1 MGAATAHSSTAVQN
15 YLKVIFSLGERDDA
29 PVTTSRLAERVGVST
44 SSASGMIRRLAELG
58 LVEHRRYSS
67 IRLTVTGRTQALRMV
82 RRHRLL
88 ETFLV
93 VECGYRWDEVHDE
106 AEELEHAVSETFL
119 ERIDA
124 KLGHPTR
131 DPHGDPIPG
140 PDGRIETLPARRLT
154 TVAPGDRG
162 TLVRVD
168 DIDPDVLRELDSLG
182 VALGAPVEALRRLPF
197 DGPYLVRI
205 DGTEHPLGPRLAHAL
220 WIG

>member
-1 MGAATAHSSTAVQN
+1 MRRS
-15 YLKVIFSLGERDDA
+15 
-29 PVTTSRLAERVGVST
+29 TTSRLADRMGVST

-67 IRLTVTGRTQALRMV
+67 IRLSATGRAEALRMV

-93 VECGYRWDEVHDE
+93 RECGYRWDEVHDE

-131 DPHGDPIPG
+131 DPHGDPIPR
-140 PDGRIETLPARRLT
+140 PDGTIEALHARRIT
-154 TVAPGDRG
+154 TMVPGDHG
-162 TLVRVD
+162 VLVRVD
-168 DIDPDVLRELDSLG
+168 DVDPAVLRELDSLG
-182 VALGAPVEALRRLPF
+182 VTLGEPTEVVRRLPF
-197 DGPYLVRI
+197 DGPYVVRI
-205 DGTEHPLGPRLAHAL
+205 GGAEHQLGPGLAHAL
-220 WIG
+220 WVG